1 MRSRLSEWIQQAIN
15 LDSKG
20 DGVRRN
26 ERRVKRV
33 APRRVWQTPANTFC
47 IPCIVSQFRLM
58 LMKAGAALTALV
70 HLNADGTRS
79 A

>member
-33 APRRVWQTPANTFC
+33 AARHGWKNSSS
-47 IPCIVSQFRLM
+47 ILCIVRQFRLV
-58 LMKAGAALTALV
+58 LMKAGTPLTAQV
-70 HLNADGTRS
+70 RLNADGTRS